1 MKNFFLLLG
10 LLAGSLVPALA
21 CTSAV
26 VSGKAT
32 PDGRPLLW
40 KHRDTGFLKNHV
52 EYVRGE
58 KYDFIA
64 VVNSEDFHQRHE
76 AWIGTNSV
84 GFALMNTQ
92 SYNLMDMKDDEE
104 RGEANGRVIYRALE
118 VCATVDDFRHFLDT
132 IAKPSLIEANFGVI
146 DAKGGAAMFEVGYYT
161 YKMFDANDAAVA
173 PDGYVVRTN
182 FSVSGTCGIGAGVVR
197 YQEAERVFG
206 VLDDNGQI
214 TPQHIFND
222 ASRSFHNCVLGID
235 LKNPPFT
242 GPDASG
248 WFVDQDFI
256 PRNSTSC
263 SVVVQGV
270 KADEDAGLTTMWTV
284 LGYPPTGVAVPLW
297 VDENL
302 PSMVSLDTS
311 LGTSPLSYWSLRL
324 QERVFSLNA
333 GMGSSRYMRW
343 AALYNDEGQG
353 YMQLLAPFEE
363 DNFKLAEPVLEKWRR
378 NNRTDRKEMQALY
391 RQLDNPE
398 LWKMYRKLFGEE

>member
-1 MKNFFLLLG
+1 MKNFLLLLG

-64 VVNSEDFHQRHE
+64 VVNSEDFQQKHE

-242 GPDASG
+242 DPDASG

>member
-76 AWIGTNSV
+76 AWIGTNSA

-206 VLDDNGQI
+206 VLDENGQI

-270 KADEDAGLTTMWTV
+270 KAEEDAGLTTMWTV

-333 GMGSSRYMRW
+333 GMGSSRYMHW